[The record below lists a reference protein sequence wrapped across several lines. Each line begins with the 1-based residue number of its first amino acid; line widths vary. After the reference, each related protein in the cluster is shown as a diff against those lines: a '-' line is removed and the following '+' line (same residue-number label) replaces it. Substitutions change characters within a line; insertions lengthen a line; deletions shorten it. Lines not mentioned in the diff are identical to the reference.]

1 MPRRQKHPPKSQKG
15 RPKAPLFTVILPAR
29 LATIAATTTAAP
41 RTPATAAATPTG
53 TAASASSKSAAATTT
68 TAAKAT
74 VGFRTGFVHVQRAS
88 IKGVSIESGNGLIR
102 LAFIFHLDEC
112 ETAGTAGF
120 TICHDSGA
128 IYLAVPL
135 EEATYTLFRGIEI
148 QVAYEYVLHS
158 SLLSI

>member
-1 MPRRQKHPPKSQKG
+1 MTKPQNDKRGARR
-15 RPKAPLFTVILPAR
+15 RPSLLSYSPADLPAWF
-29 LATIAATTTAAP
+29 AAIAATTTAAARAP
-41 RTPATAAATPTG
+41 ATSAATAAGTTAATPAAKSTA
-53 TAASASSKSAAATTT
+53 AASAAAKSA
-68 TAAKAT
+68 
-74 VGFRTGFVHVQRAS
+74 VRFRTGFVHVQRAS
-88 IKGVSIESGNGLIR
+88 IKGVSVESGNGLIR

-128 IYLAVPL
+128 VYLAVPL
-135 EEATYTLFRGIEI
+135 KEAAYTLFGGIEV